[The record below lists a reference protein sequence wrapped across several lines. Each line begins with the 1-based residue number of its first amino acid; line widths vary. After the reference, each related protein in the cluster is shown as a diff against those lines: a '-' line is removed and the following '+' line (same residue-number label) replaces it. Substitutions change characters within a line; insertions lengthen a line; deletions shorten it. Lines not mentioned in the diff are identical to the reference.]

1 MGIVTSSRKDHFN
14 IIHNRSNILKYF
26 DFIITSE
33 DFSKSKPDPEPYLLG
48 IEKTGYDS
56 SQCVAIEDSERGVM
70 AAKKAN
76 LFCFA
81 IPNKMT
87 AGSNF
92 SQADIIVD
100 SLYDI
105 LNHLNVI

>member
-1 MGIVTSSRKDHFN
+1 MADTLVGFPGADV
-14 IIHNRSNILKYF
+14 
-26 DFIITSE
+26 E
-33 DFSKSKPDPEPYLLG
+33 
-48 IEKTGYDS
+48 
-56 SQCVAIEDSERGVM
+56 AISISFPAPMSCQDSERGVM